1 MLSSRAPPQEIDIM
15 RDGKWK
21 SAAFVALV
29 LLAMPATRVLGQ
41 GVISGR
47 ITGQV
52 GGQPLAEARVLV
64 IGTALS
70 AISNEDGRFTLRNVP
85 NGSAQIQVLRVG
97 FQSQKKTVEVA
108 PGAPIVADFTLQ
120 VAVAQLDEVVTTA
133 TGQQRRVELGNGLS
147 TLGDVTARV
156 EESQTRDMGSLL
168 VAKAPG
174 VVVLPAVMT
183 GGAPTIRIRGLSSIS
198 LTNAPIYIVD
208 GIRYD
213 AGTSSLNGQ
222 TSFSM
227 LNSLSPEE
235 IEDIEIVKGPSAAT
249 LYGTNASNGVVVVT
263 TRKGRAGAAKWTF
276 FGERGQVQDRNA
288 YQTMY
293 ANFGHKTDSTHA
305 IVRCKLPTMV
315 TPKNPNG
322 DCISDSITTYNLMK
336 DPDRTFVKD
345 QPRSLYGMNVSG
357 GTEVLRYFIST
368 EIDDEIGPIEMP
380 AFEIARFNAQGV
392 SVRKEWLH
400 PEAATKMNFRSNLSA
415 ALSPTFDVNVSAGFA
430 RNENR
435 LPPSGSAFEA
445 LYYTGMQN
453 YGYKGCP
460 GGVAPC
466 GLDKSITAA
475 DTIPL
480 NEYFQYAPG
489 DVMQRFRPQVV
500 QRTTMSLNGNWR
512 PLPWFQNDATIGF
525 DLAARDNSDLC
536 RKGECAP
543 TSTIRQGSV
552 SDAKNNRRTVSAKL
566 SSTASWNARQW
577 LNLRTTVGG
586 DYVNVED
593 DGANSSGSILPPG
606 GSTVDQASTRSG
618 GMSWPVATKTLGIY
632 VQEQGG
638 LRDRLF
644 LTLAVRSDQNSAFG
658 TKFQN
663 VVYPKVSASWLA
675 SEEPFFPKW
684 SFLNSFRLR
693 TAYGASGVQPGRT
706 DALITFTAGSQNL
719 PSRASGST
727 SGIDTPALAASRT
740 GNDNLRPERTYE
752 YEGGFET
759 LMWDNKIRV
768 DYTTYLKR
776 TSDAL
781 INVDRAPS
789 SGASELSPLVNIGS
803 TQNTGHELTLS
814 AQVINRPMFGW
825 DVTINASHESNKVLD
840 LGINPVTGGPRIL
853 NEGSATQQRVDYP
866 INGRW
871 GRPYTYNDAN
881 GDGILQPSEVVV
893 DPNFTFFGYAFPRD
907 IFSIQNSVSF
917 FDNQLRLTGMF
928 DYKGGF
934 TLQDGGNNFQCGTGP
949 FACREVQDPTAP
961 LAWQARNVAKIYGT
975 VVDGT
980 SYKTSVGYLQN
991 GQFWKFRE
999 FSAAYTL
1006 PLTVRRYIRAQTGST
1021 VVFGVRNLHTWTS
1034 YTGIDPEEHDAPSD
1048 TQSNFQSSPAPRYM
1062 TIRLNLKY

>member
-1 MLSSRAPPQEIDIM
+1 MM
-15 RDGKWK
+15 KGKWK
-21 SAAFVALV
+21 PATLAVLA
-29 LLAMPATRVLGQ
+29 LLAIPATRALGQ

-52 GGQPLAEARVLV
+52 SGQPLAEARVLV

-70 AISNEDGRFTLRNVP
+70 ATSGEDGRFTLRNVP

-97 FQSQKKTVEVA
+97 YQSQKKTVEVA
-108 PGAPIVADFTLQ
+108 PGAPLTADFAMQ

-133 TGQQRRVELGNGLS
+133 TGQQRRVELGNALS
-147 TLGDVTARV
+147 TLGNVTTRV
-156 EESQTRDMGSLL
+156 EESQTRDMGALL

-227 LNSLSPEE
+227 LNSLSPDE

-263 TRKGRAGAAKWTF
+263 TRKGRAGNAKWTF
-276 FGERGQVQDRNA
+276 IGERGEVQDRNA

-293 ANFGHKTDSTHA
+293 ANFGHRPGTTGPA
-305 IVRCKLPTMV
+305 VRCKLPTMV
-315 TPKNPNG
+315 TAKNPGG
-322 DCISDSITTYNLMK
+322 DCISDSISTYNLMK
-336 DPDRTFVKD
+336 DQDRTFVKD
-345 QPRSLYGMNVSG
+345 QPRSLYGVNVSG
-357 GTEVLRYFIST
+357 GSDVLRYFISS

-380 AFEIARFNAQGV
+380 AFEIARFNAQHID
-392 SVRKEWLH
+392 VRKEWLH

-415 ALSPTFDVNVSAGFA
+415 ALSPTLDVNVSAGFA

-435 LPPSGSAFEA
+435 IPPSGSAFEA
-445 LYYTGMQN
+445 LYYIGMQN

-460 GGVAPC
+460 GGAPPC
-466 GLDKSITAA
+466 GLDKSTMSA
-475 DTIPL
+475 DSVAL
-480 NEYFQYAPG
+480 NEFFQFAPG
-489 DVMQRFRPQVV
+489 DVMQRFRPQIV

-512 PLPWFQNDATIGF
+512 PLSWFQNDATIGI
-525 DLAARDNSDLC
+525 DLANRDNSDLC

-543 TSTIRQGSV
+543 TSTNRQGLV
-552 SDAKNNRRTVSAKL
+552 ADAKNNRRTVSAKL
-566 SSTASWNARQW
+566 SSTASYNARSW

-606 GSTVDQASTRSG
+606 GSVVDQASTRNG
-618 GMSWPVATKTLGIY
+618 GQLSPVATKTLGIY
-632 VQEQGG
+632 AQEQAG

-644 LTLAVRSDQNSAFG
+644 FTLAVRSDQNSAFG
-658 TKFQN
+658 TKFQH
-663 VVYPKVSASWLA
+663 VVYPKASLSWMM
-675 SEEPFFPKW
+675 SDEPFFPQW

-706 DALITFTAGSQNL
+706 DALVTFTAGSQNL
-719 PSRASGST
+719 PSRTPGAT
-727 SGIDTPALAASRT
+727 SGTDTPALAANRT
-740 GNDNLRPERTYE
+740 GNPDLRPERTYE
-752 YEGGFET
+752 YEAGFET
-759 LMWDNKIRV
+759 QLLSNKVRL

-789 SGASELSPLVNIGS
+789 SGASELSPLVNIGA
-803 TQNTGHELTLS
+803 TENTGHEVSLT
-814 AQVINRPMFGW
+814 AQLLERSSFAW
-825 DVTINASHESNKVLD
+825 DVTINASHESNKIRD
-840 LGINPVTGGPRIL
+840 LGINPVTGESRIL
-853 NEGSATQQRVDYP
+853 NEGSGQQQRVGYP

-871 GRPYTYNDAN
+871 GRPYSYSDAN
-881 GDGILQPSEVVV
+881 GDGILQPNEVVV
-893 DPNFTFFGYAFPRD
+893 DPKFVFFGYAFPRD
-907 IFSIQNSVSF
+907 IFSVQNSISLF
-917 FDNQLRLTGMF
+917 KNQLRLTGMV

-1006 PLTVRRYIRAQTGST
+1006 PPVVRRYIRAQSGST
-1021 VVFGVRNLHTWTS
+1021 VVFGVRNLHTWTG
-1034 YTGIDPEEHDAPSD
+1034 YTGVDPEEHDAPSD

-1062 TIRLNLKY
+1062 TLRFNLKY